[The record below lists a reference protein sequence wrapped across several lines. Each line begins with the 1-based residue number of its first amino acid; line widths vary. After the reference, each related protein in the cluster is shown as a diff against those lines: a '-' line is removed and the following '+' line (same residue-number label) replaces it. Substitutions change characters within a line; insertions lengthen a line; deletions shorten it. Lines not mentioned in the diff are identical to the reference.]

1 MSSPAKQ
8 SPVPGDAVRSDPMT
22 VERIWG
28 QRISQLGSG
37 YSAAYNSERQVDERL
52 LAQALSVKNPRGLAL
67 DVGSFY
73 PETPKLLARMG
84 WSVVCVDL
92 SQGVCKRVQQISVEE
107 GLPLWPVRC
116 DAAMLPFRSRAF
128 DLVTDL
134 VTSVVT
140 PHPDSVVDEEV
151 RVLKPNAL
159 YVLVSNNRWTRS
171 AKYNLRR
178 QNAAGSRHPRW
189 GYFSPLSPYDL
200 LSFTWKYRLR
210 LISIDSGVYSID
222 AIGLGLDIIGR
233 LFPFLKRILGWRLG
247 AVYVAPPEDEE
258 PGIVR
263 RYDRF

>member
-8 SPVPGDAVRSDPMT
+8 SPKPDDAVRSDPTT

-28 QRISQLGSG
+28 ERISALKDG
-37 YSAAYNSERQVDERL
+37 YSEAYNAERQVDERL
-52 LAQALSVKNPRGLAL
+52 LARALSVKNSRGLAL

-73 PETPKLLARMG
+73 PETPKRLARMG

-92 SQGVCKRVQQISVEE
+92 SQEVCKRVQQVSVEE

-116 DAAMLPFRSRAF
+116 DAAMLPFRSRTF
-128 DLVTDL
+128 DLVADL

-140 PHPDSVVDEEV
+140 PHPALVIREEV
-151 RVLKPNAL
+151 RVLKPKAL

-171 AKYNLRR
+171 AKYNLKR
-178 QNAAGSRHPRW
+178 QDASGSRHPRW

-210 LISIDSGVYSID
+210 LISIDSEVYSID
-222 AIGLGLDIIGR
+222 AVGLGLNVLGR
-233 LFPFLKRILGWRLG
+233 LFPFLKRMLGWRLG
-247 AVYVAPPEDEE
+247 AVYVAPPED
-258 PGIVR
+258 
-263 RYDRF
+263 